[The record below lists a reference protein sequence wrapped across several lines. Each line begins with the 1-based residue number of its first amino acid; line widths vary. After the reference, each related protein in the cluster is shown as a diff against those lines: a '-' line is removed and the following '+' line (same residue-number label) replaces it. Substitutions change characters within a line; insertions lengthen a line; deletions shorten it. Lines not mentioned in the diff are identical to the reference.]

1 VRAVLPGF
9 FVARV
14 DSNQRNEAV
23 MNYWHECYRRPYRR
37 GDYDLVDTTRAGT
50 YWRSP
55 EGVVVRLAS
64 AAGERMPACERPA
77 VWSIASA
84 LLARRLAGP

>member
-1 VRAVLPGF
+1 M
-9 FVARV
+9 
-14 DSNQRNEAV
+14 DHQ
-23 MNYWHECYRRPYRR
+23 HECYRRPHRR

-55 EGVVVRLAS
+55 EGIVVQLAS
-64 AAGERMPACERPA
+64 GTGERTAAARERSA
-77 VWSIASA
+77 AWSLASA

>member
-1 VRAVLPGF
+1 M
-9 FVARV
+9 
-14 DSNQRNEAV
+14 DYQ
-23 MNYWHECYRRPYRR
+23 HECYRRPYRR

-55 EGVVVRLAS
+55 EGVVVQLAS
-64 AAGERMPACERPA
+64 AAGEAVCSPHARGGPSRLTAARERSA
-77 VWSIASA
+77 AWSLASA

>member
-1 VRAVLPGF
+1 M
-9 FVARV
+9 
-14 DSNQRNEAV
+14 DYQQES
-23 MNYWHECYRRPYRR
+23 YRRPYRR

-64 AAGERMPACERPA
+64 AAGERTPEYERSTA
-77 VWSIASA
+77 WSFASA
-84 LLARRLAGP
+84 LIARRFA

>member
-1 VRAVLPGF
+1 
-9 FVARV
+9 
-14 DSNQRNEAV
+14 
-23 MNYWHECYRRPYRR
+23 MNHLYEHYRRPYRR

-64 AAGERMPACERPA
+64 AAGERMQQEPSAA
-77 VWSIASA
+77 WSLASA
-84 LLARRLAGP
+84 LLGWRFAGP

>member
-1 VRAVLPGF
+1 
-9 FVARV
+9 
-14 DSNQRNEAV
+14 
-23 MNYWHECYRRPYRR
+23 MNNRHECYRRPYRR

-55 EGVVVRLAS
+55 EGVVVQLAS

-77 VWSIASA
+77 AWSVASA

>member
-1 VRAVLPGF
+1 M
-9 FVARV
+9 
-14 DSNQRNEAV
+14 DYQ
-23 MNYWHECYRRPYRR
+23 HECYRRPYRR

-55 EGVVVRLAS
+55 EGIVVQLAS
-64 AAGERMPACERPA
+64 AAGERTPARERSA
-77 VWSIASA
+77 AWSIASA

>member
-1 VRAVLPGF
+1 MDYR
-9 FVARV
+9 
-14 DSNQRNEAV
+14 
-23 MNYWHECYRRPYRR
+23 HECYRRPYRR

-55 EGVVVRLAS
+55 EGIVVQLAS
-64 AAGERMPACERPA
+64 AAGESTAARQRLVA
-77 VWSIASA
+77 WSIASA